1 MTVSKACRTGLL
13 LVSHGSPSPPW
24 NKTMDRV
31 CESVKK
37 SLAMR
42 AYNPFQSIGL
52 AHLEFAKP
60 DIAEACDNMESSG
73 CERIIAYPLFI
84 SVSSHSERDIPN
96 ALNIRYHDYSDPE
109 IRRYTGRLPVT
120 YTAPMD
126 HGPILPAMVAECA
139 KEISLDPSNETVV
152 ILSHGGGCEHFWE
165 HVHRRAAQAVTDLTG
180 ISDVSWVT
188 VQTGR
193 SPESQDK
200 LVSVV
205 KQIRDEDAGR
215 RILILS
221 CFGGL
226 SGAQFI
232 DRVNQGL
239 LKRGKEELKGL
250 IGCSGWIN
258 RQPVIEE
265 IANVVQRA
273 AAAAIGDIV
282 PEIETITRL
291 SDKKEHPPYNPPFW
305 LTKDREGREKTVR
318 HRL

>member
-1 MTVSKACRTGLL
+1 ME
-13 LVSHGSPSPPW
+13 
-24 NKTMDRV
+24 RV
-31 CESVKK
+31 CEMVKK
-37 SLAMR
+37 SLAAR
-42 AYNPFQSIGL
+42 TYNPFQSIRL

-60 DIAEACDNMESSG
+60 DIAEACETMEASG
-73 CERIIAYPLFI
+73 CDRIVAYPLFI

-96 ALNIRYHDYSDPE
+96 ALNIRFHDFSDPE

-126 HGPILPAMVAECA
+126 HGPILPSMVAECA
-139 KEISLDPSNETVV
+139 KEISIDPANESVV

-165 HVHRRAAQAVTDLTG
+165 HVHRRAAQAVTDLTS
-180 ISDVSWVT
+180 IKDVSWVT

-193 SPESQDK
+193 SPESQDRV
-200 LVSVV
+200 VSVV
-205 KQIRDEDAGR
+205 QEIRDVNPSR

-226 SGAQFI
+226 SGSQFI

-239 LKRGKEELKGL
+239 LKRGKDEIKGL

-273 AAAAIGDIV
+273 AAAATGERVPDI
-282 PEIETITRL
+282 EAMTQL

-305 LTKDREGREKTVR
+305 LTKDREGREKMITR
-318 HRL
+318 RRL

>member
-1 MTVSKACRTGLL
+1 ME
-13 LVSHGSPSPPW
+13 
-24 NKTMDRV
+24 RV
-31 CESVKK
+31 CEMVKK
-37 SLAMR
+37 SLIGR
-42 AYNPFQSIGL
+42 SYNPFQSVSL

-60 DIAEACDNMESSG
+60 DIAEACDAMESSG
-73 CERIIAYPLFI
+73 CERIVAYPLFI

-126 HGPILPAMVAECA
+126 HGPILPAMVGECA
-139 KEISLDPSNETVV
+139 KEISKDPVSETVV

-165 HVHRRAAQAVTDLTG
+165 HVHRRAAQAVMDSTG
-180 ISDVSWVT
+180 IKDVSWVP

-193 SPESQDK
+193 SPESQDRV
-200 LVSVV
+200 VSVV
-205 KQIRDEDAGR
+205 KEIREADPAR

-232 DRVNQGL
+232 ERVNQGL
-239 LKRGKEELKGL
+239 VRRGKEELRDL

-273 AAAAIGDIV
+273 AAAASGHNV
-282 PEIETITRL
+282 PEIAKLTNL
-291 SDKKEHPPYNPPFW
+291 SDNKEHPPYNPPFW
-305 LTKDREGREKTVR
+305 LTKDREGREKVIR
-318 HRL
+318 NSL